1 MKAMTCNSRIP
12 KPQHKKTFTLDRELH
27 DLVHVLQRHEF
38 LIIRSPHRTHN
49 FIDHKPLLHCFTNE
63 AI

>member
-1 MKAMTCNSRIP
+1 MQLPNS
-12 KPQHKKTFTLDRELH
+12 KTTTQTTFTLDRELH

-38 LIIRSPHRTHN
+38 LIIRSSHRTHN
-49 FIDHKPLLHCFTNE
+49 FTDHKTLLHCFTNE